1 MKNETYADVSV
12 GVRSRIF
19 LPLRTTAVHILLQ
32 QKDKSMKDIVELLN
46 GLIQN
51 WHPALQIAMYVVGLA
66 LGVFCLVKFC
76 DIFVDS
82 SSAIAKKL
90 KISPLIIGLTIVAM
104 GTSLPELA
112 VSVSDAIQCIA
123 ENQNANVAIGN
134 VIGSNI
140 CNILLVL
147 GISVTFTPIAV
158 RKNVSRREMPIL
170 LGATAIVVLFVGLFG
185 LNSAADIND
194 LAITRWEGII
204 LVVLMIAYMTYV
216 IVMAK
221 KHPEQIETE
230 NDNEEVKSK
239 EMPLWKAI
247 ILVIVG
253 AVGIILGGQFVVFG
267 AKGLALKGASAMHLD
282 ADLAES
288 IVGLTIV
295 AVGTSLPELVTS
307 AIAAK
312 KGENEIALGNV
323 IGSNLF
329 NMLFVMG
336 IAATVNPLTT
346 GSQVLIDALVML
358 AATALLFVFA
368 LKGKLK
374 RAHGISLLCIYVVYL
389 TYLILRTVFGWSF

>member
-19 LPLRTTAVHILLQ
+19 LPLRTTVVHILLQ

>member
-19 LPLRTTAVHILLQ
+19 LPLRTTVVHILLQ

-82 SSAIAKKL
+82 SSTIAKKL

-170 LGATAIVVLFVGLFG
+170 LAATAIVVLFVGLFG